1 VSLAD
6 LVLALADNKQLLGLR
21 YAEWAI
27 RAPSLEADI
36 AAAAMGLDELGHSRV
51 LYGCLDPVGADPRGP
66 DREAD
71 PGTYRN
77 LPYFDRPW
85 TEWSQFV
92 AANAVLDTAF
102 TALVQA
108 CVEGNVDVL
117 RSRLRKMLQEERYH
131 FLHGR
136 SWLREGSSSVDE
148 ASLAAAIEESCACP
162 GGRLTVV
169 KDGKPIDPALP
180 QEIGLIQDSLKNCR
194 GPLWVKG
201 GITIEGADGKVYE
214 KRNRV
219 TLCRCGESTN
229 MPFCDISHLAC
240 PHMHGK
246 DE

>member
-51 LYGCLDPVGADPRGP
+51 LYGCLEPVGGDPRAA

-71 PGTYRN
+71 PASYRN
-77 LPYFDRPW
+77 LQYFDRPW
-85 TEWSQFV
+85 TDWSQFV

-102 TALVQA
+102 TTLVQA
-108 CVEGNVDVL
+108 CVEGNVEVL

-136 SWLREGSSSVDE
+136 SWLHEGSASVDE
-148 ASLAAAIEESCACP
+148 ASLADAWEQALELFGPPDGDLAELHRQGALSMGPTELRARLEERLETTAPRVSVEWSAWDP
-162 GGRLTVV
+162 VRRRTSGGV
-169 KDGKPIDPALP
+169 IDERTFEMLRGLEERKYAPAGV
-180 QEIGLIQDSLKNCR
+180 QRR
-194 GPLWVKG
+194 G
-201 GITIEGADGKVYE
+201 
-214 KRNRV
+214 
-219 TLCRCGESTN
+219 
-229 MPFCDISHLAC
+229 
-240 PHMHGK
+240 
-246 DE
+246 